1 MYLLFRSMIWLKRLR
16 NKWNNMDDKK
26 DIIRGSIA
34 DLLNDSDVNL
44 LDDIDKDTLT
54 FNKTPSTLTTMERVT
69 LEQSRKKA
77 QSVMDGLLRVYLSDN
92 FISKS
97 EYIQA
102 KVNLDA
108 MTLGNIMNQMEISQR
123 AINILMDNIEIGDIN
138 PKLFDALGKLQG
150 TFIDL
155 VRTQTNYIMNASD
168 EYEKLALD
176 KDVDAVETT
185 ATPAKEIAT
194 GYKSSNQKDLM
205 RLIRSTVSE
214 KEDK

>member
-1 MYLLFRSMIWLKRLR
+1 MDEKKEILR
-16 NKWNNMDDKK
+16 D
-26 DIIRGSIA
+26 SIA
-34 DLLNDSDVNL
+34 DLLMDNDINL
-44 LDDIDKDTLT
+44 NDDIDSQTLN
-54 FNKTPSTLTTMERVT
+54 FNKVPSTVSKYDMMT
-69 LEQSRKKA
+69 LEQSRARAK
-77 QSVMDGLLRVYLSDN
+77 SVMESLLKVYLSDN
-92 FISKS
+92 YISKS
-97 EYIQA
+97 EYLQA

-108 MTLGNIMNQMEISQR
+108 MTLGNIINQMEISQR
-123 AINILMDNIEIGDIN
+123 AIQILMDNIEIGDVN

-155 VRTQTNYIMNASD
+155 VKAQTNYIMNASD

>member
-1 MYLLFRSMIWLKRLR
+1 MSE
-16 NKWNNMDDKK
+16 NK
-26 DIIRGSIA
+26 DIIRDSIA
-34 DLLNDSDVNL
+34 DLLTDNDVNL
-44 LDDIDKDTLT
+44 IDDIDSQTLT
-54 FNKTPSTLTTMERVT
+54 FNKVPSTVSKSEMIT
-69 LEQSRKKA
+69 LEQSRSKA
-77 QSVMDGLLRVYLSDN
+77 KGVMEALLKVYLSDN

-97 EYIQA
+97 EYAQA

-155 VRTQTNYIMNASD
+155 VRTQTTYIMNASD

-176 KDVDAVETT
+176 KDSVVDASPST
-185 ATPAKEIAT
+185 AKEIST
-194 GYKSSNQKDLM
+194 GFKSSSQKDLM
-205 RLIRSTVSE
+205 RLIRNVSD
-214 KEDK
+214 KEDKKR

>member
-1 MYLLFRSMIWLKRLR
+1 
-16 NKWNNMDDKK
+16 MDDNK
-26 DIIRGSIA
+26 DIIRDSIA
-34 DLLNDSDVNL
+34 DLLSDNDINL
-44 LDDIDKDTLT
+44 VDDIDAQTLT
-54 FNKTPSTLTTMERVT
+54 FNKTPSTLTNTDRVT

-77 QSVMDGLLRVYLSDN
+77 KGVMEALLRVYLSDN

-97 EYIQA
+97 EYAQA
-102 KVNLDA
+102 KVNLDS

-123 AINILMDNIEIGDIN
+123 AINVLMDNIELGDVN
-138 PKLFDALGKLQG
+138 PKLFEVLGKLQG

-176 KDVDAVETT
+176 KDGEAVEVT
-185 ATPAKEIAT
+185 ASPAKEIS
-194 GYKSSNQKDLM
+194 GGFKSSSQKDLM
-205 RLIRSTVSE
+205 RLIRNVSD

>member
-1 MYLLFRSMIWLKRLR
+1 MSD
-16 NKWNNMDDKK
+16 NK
-26 DIIRGSIA
+26 DIIRDSIA
-34 DLLNDSDVNL
+34 DLLADNDVNL
-44 LDDIDKDTLT
+44 LDDIDSQTLT
-54 FNKTPSTLTTMERVT
+54 FNKVPSTVSKSEMIT
-69 LEQSRKKA
+69 LEQSRSKA
-77 QSVMDGLLRVYLSDN
+77 KGVMEALLKVYLSDN

-97 EYIQA
+97 QYAQA

-155 VRTQTNYIMNASD
+155 VRTQTTYIMNASD

-176 KDVDAVETT
+176 KDTVADASPST
-185 ATPAKEIAT
+185 AKEIST
-194 GYKSSNQKDLM
+194 GFKSSSQKDLM
-205 RLIRSTVSE
+205 RLIRNVSD

>member
-1 MYLLFRSMIWLKRLR
+1 M
-16 NKWNNMDDKK
+16 NDNK
-26 DIIRGSIA
+26 DIIRDSIA
-34 DLLNDSDVNL
+34 DLLADNDVNL
-44 LDDIDKDTLT
+44 IDDIDSQTLT
-54 FNKTPSTLTTMERVT
+54 FNKVPSTVSKSEMIT
-69 LEQSRKKA
+69 LEQSRSKA
-77 QSVMDGLLRVYLSDN
+77 KGVMEALLKVYLSDN

-97 EYIQA
+97 EYAQA

-155 VRTQTNYIMNASD
+155 VRTQTTYIMNASD

-176 KDVDAVETT
+176 KDTVADASPST
-185 ATPAKEIAT
+185 AKEIST
-194 GYKSSNQKDLM
+194 GFKSSSQKDLM
-205 RLIRSTVSE
+205 RLIRNVSD

>member
-1 MYLLFRSMIWLKRLR
+1 
-16 NKWNNMDDKK
+16 MDENK
-26 DIIRGSIA
+26 DIIRDSIA
-34 DLLNDSDVNL
+34 DLLSDNDINL
-44 LDDIDKDTLT
+44 IDDIDSQTLT
-54 FNKTPSTLTTMERVT
+54 FSKTPSTLSNTDRVT

-77 QSVMDGLLRVYLSDN
+77 KGVMESLLRVYLSDN

-97 EYIQA
+97 EYAQA
-102 KVNLDA
+102 KVNLDS

-155 VRTQTNYIMNASD
+155 VRTQTNYIMNVSD

-185 ATPAKEIAT
+185 ASPAKEIST
-194 GYKSSNQKDLM
+194 GYKSSSQKDI
-205 RLIRSTVSE
+205 IRMIRTTIS
-214 KEDK
+214 DKDGK

>member
-1 MYLLFRSMIWLKRLR
+1 MGD
-16 NKWNNMDDKK
+16 NK
-26 DIIRGSIA
+26 DIIRDSIA
-34 DLLNDSDVNL
+34 DLLADNDVNL
-44 LDDIDKDTLT
+44 IDDIDSQTLT
-54 FNKTPSTLTTMERVT
+54 FNKVPSTVSKSEMIT
-69 LEQSRKKA
+69 LEQSRSKA
-77 QSVMDGLLRVYLSDN
+77 KGVMEALLKVYLSDN

-97 EYIQA
+97 EYAQA

-155 VRTQTNYIMNASD
+155 VRTQTTYIMNASD

-176 KDVDAVETT
+176 KDTVADASPST
-185 ATPAKEIAT
+185 AKEIST
-194 GYKSSNQKDLM
+194 GFKSSSQKDLM
-205 RLIRSTVSE
+205 RLIRNVSD

>member
-1 MYLLFRSMIWLKRLR
+1 MSD
-16 NKWNNMDDKK
+16 NK
-26 DIIRGSIA
+26 DIIRDSIA
-34 DLLNDSDVNL
+34 DLLADNDVNL
-44 LDDIDKDTLT
+44 VDDIDSQTLT
-54 FNKTPSTLTTMERVT
+54 FNTVPSTVSKSEMIT
-69 LEQSRKKA
+69 LEQSRSKA
-77 QSVMDGLLRVYLSDN
+77 KGVMEALLKVYLSDN

-97 EYIQA
+97 EYAQA

-155 VRTQTNYIMNASD
+155 VRTQTTYIMNASD

-176 KDVDAVETT
+176 KDTVADASPST
-185 ATPAKEIAT
+185 AKEIST
-194 GYKSSNQKDLM
+194 GFKSSSQKDLM
-205 RLIRSTVSE
+205 RLIRNVSD

>member
-1 MYLLFRSMIWLKRLR
+1 MSE
-16 NKWNNMDDKK
+16 NK
-26 DIIRGSIA
+26 DIIRDSIA
-34 DLLNDSDVNL
+34 DLLTDNDVNL
-44 LDDIDKDTLT
+44 IDDIDSQTLT
-54 FNKTPSTLTTMERVT
+54 FNKVPSTVSKSEMIT
-69 LEQSRKKA
+69 LEQSRSKA
-77 QSVMDGLLRVYLSDN
+77 KGVMEALLKVYLSDN

-97 EYIQA
+97 EYAQA

-155 VRTQTNYIMNASD
+155 VRTQTTYIMNASD

-176 KDVDAVETT
+176 KDTVVDASPST
-185 ATPAKEIAT
+185 AKEIST
-194 GYKSSNQKDLM
+194 GFKSNSQKDLM
-205 RLIRSTVSE
+205 RLIRNVSD

>member
-1 MYLLFRSMIWLKRLR
+1 MSD
-16 NKWNNMDDKK
+16 NK
-26 DIIRGSIA
+26 DIIRDSIA
-34 DLLNDSDVNL
+34 DLLSDNDVNL
-44 LDDIDKDTLT
+44 IDDIDSQTLT
-54 FNKTPSTLTTMERVT
+54 FNKVPSTVSKSEMIT
-69 LEQSRKKA
+69 LEQSRSKA
-77 QSVMDGLLRVYLSDN
+77 KGVMEALLKVYLSDN

-97 EYIQA
+97 EYAQA

-155 VRTQTNYIMNASD
+155 VRTQTTYIMNASD
-168 EYEKLALD
+168 EYEKIALD
-176 KDVDAVETT
+176 KDSVVDASPST
-185 ATPAKEIAT
+185 AKEIST
-194 GYKSSNQKDLM
+194 GFKSNSQKDLM
-205 RLIRSTVSE
+205 RLIRNVSD

>member
-1 MYLLFRSMIWLKRLR
+1 MSD
-16 NKWNNMDDKK
+16 NK
-26 DIIRGSIA
+26 DIIRDSIA
-34 DLLNDSDVNL
+34 DLLADNDVNL
-44 LDDIDKDTLT
+44 IDDIDSQTLT
-54 FNKTPSTLTTMERVT
+54 FNKVPSTVSKSEMIT
-69 LEQSRKKA
+69 LEQSRSKA
-77 QSVMDGLLRVYLSDN
+77 KGVMEALLKVYLSDN

-97 EYIQA
+97 EYAQA

-155 VRTQTNYIMNASD
+155 VRTQTTYIMNASD

-176 KDVDAVETT
+176 KDTVVDASPST
-185 ATPAKEIAT
+185 AKEIST
-194 GYKSSNQKDLM
+194 GFKSSSQKDLM
-205 RLIRSTVSE
+205 RLIRNVSD

>member
-1 MYLLFRSMIWLKRLR
+1 MSD
-16 NKWNNMDDKK
+16 NK
-26 DIIRGSIA
+26 DIIRDSIA
-34 DLLNDSDVNL
+34 DLLSDNDVNL
-44 LDDIDKDTLT
+44 IDDIDSQTLT
-54 FNKTPSTLTTMERVT
+54 FNKVPSTVSKSEMIT
-69 LEQSRKKA
+69 LEQSRSKA
-77 QSVMDGLLRVYLSDN
+77 KGVMEALLKVYLSDN

-97 EYIQA
+97 EYAQA

-108 MTLGNIMNQMEISQR
+108 TTLGNIMNQMEISQR

-155 VRTQTNYIMNASD
+155 VRTQTTYIMNASD

-176 KDVDAVETT
+176 KDTVVDASPST
-185 ATPAKEIAT
+185 AKEIST
-194 GYKSSNQKDLM
+194 GFKSSSQKDLM
-205 RLIRSTVSE
+205 RLIRNVSD

>member
-1 MYLLFRSMIWLKRLR
+1 MSD
-16 NKWNNMDDKK
+16 NK
-26 DIIRGSIA
+26 DIIRDSIA
-34 DLLNDSDVNL
+34 DLLADNDVNL
-44 LDDIDKDTLT
+44 IDDIDSQTLT
-54 FNKTPSTLTTMERVT
+54 FNKVPSTVSKSEMIT
-69 LEQSRKKA
+69 LEQSRSKA
-77 QSVMDGLLRVYLSDN
+77 KGVMEALLKVYLSDN

-97 EYIQA
+97 EYAQA

-155 VRTQTNYIMNASD
+155 VRTQTTYIMNASD

-176 KDVDAVETT
+176 KDTVADASPST
-185 ATPAKEIAT
+185 AKEIST
-194 GYKSSNQKDLM
+194 GFKSSSQKDLM
-205 RLIRSTVSE
+205 RLIRNVSD

>member
-1 MYLLFRSMIWLKRLR
+1 MS
-16 NKWNNMDDKK
+16 DSK
-26 DIIRGSIA
+26 DIIRDSIA
-34 DLLNDSDVNL
+34 DLLTDNDVNL
-44 LDDIDKDTLT
+44 IDDIDSQTLT
-54 FNKTPSTLTTMERVT
+54 FNKVPSTVSKSEMIT
-69 LEQSRKKA
+69 LEQSRSKA
-77 QSVMDGLLRVYLSDN
+77 KGVMEALLKVYLSDN

-97 EYIQA
+97 EYAQA

-155 VRTQTNYIMNASD
+155 VRTQTTYIMNASD

-176 KDVDAVETT
+176 KDTVTDASPST
-185 ATPAKEIAT
+185 AKEIST
-194 GYKSSNQKDLM
+194 GFKSSSQKDLM
-205 RLIRSTVSE
+205 RLIRNVSD

>member
-1 MYLLFRSMIWLKRLR
+1 
-16 NKWNNMDDKK
+16 MDDSKG
-26 DIIRGSIA
+26 IIRDSIS
-34 DLLNDSDVNL
+34 DLLNDSGVNL
-44 LDDIDKDTLT
+44 LDDIDDDTLK

-69 LEQSRKKA
+69 LEQSRQKA
-77 QSVMDGLLRVYLSDN
+77 KNVMESLLRVYLSDN

-97 EYIQA
+97 EYAQA

-123 AINILMDNIEIGDIN
+123 AINVLMDNIELGDIN
-138 PKLFDALGKLQG
+138 PKLFDSLGKLQS

-176 KDVDAVETT
+176 KDTDTVEVT
-185 ATPAKEIAT
+185 ATPAKEIST

>member
-1 MYLLFRSMIWLKRLR
+1 MSD
-16 NKWNNMDDKK
+16 NK
-26 DIIRGSIA
+26 DIIRDSIA
-34 DLLNDSDVNL
+34 DLLADNDVNL
-44 LDDIDKDTLT
+44 LDDIDSQTLT
-54 FNKTPSTLTTMERVT
+54 FNKVPSTVSKSEMIT
-69 LEQSRKKA
+69 LEQSRSKA
-77 QSVMDGLLRVYLSDN
+77 KGVMEALLKVYLSDN

-97 EYIQA
+97 EYAQA

-155 VRTQTNYIMNASD
+155 VRTQTTYIMNASD

-176 KDVDAVETT
+176 KDTVADASPST
-185 ATPAKEIAT
+185 AKEIST
-194 GYKSSNQKDLM
+194 GFKSSSQKDLM
-205 RLIRSTVSE
+205 RLIRNVSD

>member
-1 MYLLFRSMIWLKRLR
+1 MS
-16 NKWNNMDDKK
+16 NNK
-26 DIIRGSIA
+26 DIIRDSIA
-34 DLLNDSDVNL
+34 DLLADNDVNL
-44 LDDIDKDTLT
+44 IDDIDSQTLT
-54 FNKTPSTLTTMERVT
+54 FNKIPSTVSKSEMIT
-69 LEQSRKKA
+69 LEQSRSKA
-77 QSVMDGLLRVYLSDN
+77 KGVMEALLKVYLSDN

-97 EYIQA
+97 EYAQA

-155 VRTQTNYIMNASD
+155 VRTQTTYIMNASD
-168 EYEKLALD
+168 EYEKIALD
-176 KDVDAVETT
+176 KDTVVDASPST
-185 ATPAKEIAT
+185 AKEIST
-194 GYKSSNQKDLM
+194 GFKSNSQKDLM
-205 RLIRSTVSE
+205 RLIRNVSD